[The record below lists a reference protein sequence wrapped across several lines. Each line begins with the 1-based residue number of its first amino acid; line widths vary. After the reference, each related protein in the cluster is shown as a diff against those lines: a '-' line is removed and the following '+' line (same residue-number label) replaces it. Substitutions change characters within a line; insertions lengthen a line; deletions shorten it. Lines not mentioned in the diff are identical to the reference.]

1 MLTNNSIIEDKF
13 NKASL
18 TYHDSS
24 FIQREMALELILLL
38 DLFKIKPYFVLELG
52 AGSGNLTSLLIKN
65 KYIKELVVNDLSLK
79 MLEQCQKRITYLKP
93 KFAVTYSKG
102 DFLKLTYKTQFDLII
117 SNAVLQWCNDLIHV
131 FRYLKNYLVPGG
143 YLVFSTFGVNH
154 FIEFKKL
161 LGITLNYQSKEY
173 FEINLKNLG
182 FSCKVIE
189 KQFKLHFDSIKELL
203 VYLKQTGVTAVTSPM
218 SVPKLKHFMKVYS
231 AQYTDKKGVYV
242 SWHCIFVVAEQ
253 LPPIMKVNNEE
264 EEPHLL
270 NL

>member
-117 SNAVLQWCNDLIHV
+117 SNAVLQ
-131 FRYLKNYLVPGG
+131 
-143 YLVFSTFGVNH
+143 
-154 FIEFKKL
+154 
-161 LGITLNYQSKEY
+161 
-173 FEINLKNLG
+173 
-182 FSCKVIE
+182 
-189 KQFKLHFDSIKELL
+189 
-203 VYLKQTGVTAVTSPM
+203 
-218 SVPKLKHFMKVYS
+218 
-231 AQYTDKKGVYV
+231 
-242 SWHCIFVVAEQ
+242 
-253 LPPIMKVNNEE
+253 
-264 EEPHLL
+264 
-270 NL
+270 